1 MADNLHK
8 IAALF
13 LGKIYLENSFIILD
27 NTEQMTK
34 RAYNRLWMLK
44 RLKLNGANL
53 EDLTDVYVKQVR
65 SVLEFGAPVWNSN
78 LIKEDV
84 GDIERVQKCF
94 LHLALGNGYSNY
106 HEALQ
111 TANLETLEDRRTS
124 ICSKFAVK
132 ASKHP
137 QA

>member
-1 MADNLHK
+1 
-8 IAALF
+8 
-13 LGKIYLENSFIILD
+13 
-27 NTEQMTK
+27 
-34 RAYNRLWMLK
+34 
-44 RLKLNGANL
+44 
-53 EDLTDVYVKQVR
+53 
-65 SVLEFGAPVWNSN
+65 VLEFGAPVWNSN
-78 LIKEDV
+78 LIKEDI

-94 LHLALGNGYSNY
+94 LHLAVGNRYSNY

-111 TANLETLEDRRTS
+111 TANLETMEDRRTS

>member
-1 MADNLHK
+1 M
-8 IAALF
+8 
-13 LGKIYLENSFIILD
+13 
-27 NTEQMTK
+27 
-34 RAYNRLWMLK
+34 
-44 RLKLNGANL
+44 NGASL
-53 EDLTDVYVKQVR
+53 DDLTDVYVKQVR

-78 LIKEDV
+78 LNKEEV
-84 GDIERVQKCF
+84 VDIERVQKCF
-94 LHLALGNGYSNY
+94 LHLALGKRYTNY

-124 ICSKFAVK
+124 ICTKFAFK